1 MTDYEYL
8 VVCTIGLVMI
18 AFMIGS
24 LWELAGQEL
33 KNEEGLSNGKQT
45 RS

>member
-18 AFMIGS
+18 AFMLGS
-24 LWELAGQEL
+24 LWEHAGQEI
-33 KNEEGLSNGKQT
+33 KNEEDLSSGK
-45 RS
+45 